1 MTADYL
7 SFFES
12 YAEISPLG
20 IILMFLMTLMRIG
33 PIMGLAPFL
42 GAKIAPT
49 FARAGLAIAIS
60 VIFLPIM
67 MVNSSGLLETNMTF
81 LGYALKEVLI
91 GAVLGFLVAIPF
103 YVVTSAGIYIDY
115 LRGAAIMQSQDPSL
129 AIQASPVGIFYNF
142 FLIVLFFQIGGPFY
156 FFEALRESYELIPV
170 DSFFDQAFFNLNGAF
185 WQTILGLINH
195 VVSIAMQLAAPSLLA
210 ILMAEMFLGVANR
223 LAPQVQIAFL
233 GMSIKSL
240 LGLFLLW
247 AAWFFVLKQFTKQ
260 SIDWLNTIKS
270 LIYNAHHYL
279 SK

>member
-1 MTADYL
+1 MTTDYL

-12 YAEISPLG
+12 YAEISPSG
-20 IILMFLMTLMRIG
+20 ILLMFLLTLMRIG

-60 VIFLPIM
+60 AIFLPIV
-67 MVNSSGLLETNMTF
+67 MVNSSRLLETNTAF
-81 LGYALKEVLI
+81 LGYALKEILI
-91 GAVLGFLVAIPF
+91 GTILGFLVAIPF
-103 YVVTSAGIYIDY
+103 YIVTSSGIYIDY
-115 LRGAAIMQSQDPSL
+115 LRGAASMQSQDPSL
-129 AIQASPVGIFYNF
+129 AIQASPIGVFYNF
-142 FLIVLFFQIGGPFY
+142 FLIGLFFQIGGPFY

-170 DSFFDQAFFNLNGAF
+170 DSFFNETFLNLNAPF

-195 VVSIAMQLAAPSLLA
+195 VVSISLQLAAPSLLA
-210 ILMAEMFLGVANR
+210 ILMAEIFLGIANR

-247 AAWFFVLKQFTKQ
+247 ASWFFVLKQFSKQ
-260 SIDWLNTIKS
+260 SLDWINTIKS